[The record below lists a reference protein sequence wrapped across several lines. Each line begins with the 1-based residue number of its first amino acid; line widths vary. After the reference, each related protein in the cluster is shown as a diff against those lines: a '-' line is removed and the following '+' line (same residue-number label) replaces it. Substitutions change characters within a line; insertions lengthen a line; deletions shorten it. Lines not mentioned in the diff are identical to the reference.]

1 METSVKSRSSLMG
14 LLVRYKTHLIIGGLI
29 ACGLWAAWIAWMT
42 RPGDIDV
49 PAMSASICGRA
60 LR

>member
-1 METSVKSRSSLMG
+1 MKSRSSLMG